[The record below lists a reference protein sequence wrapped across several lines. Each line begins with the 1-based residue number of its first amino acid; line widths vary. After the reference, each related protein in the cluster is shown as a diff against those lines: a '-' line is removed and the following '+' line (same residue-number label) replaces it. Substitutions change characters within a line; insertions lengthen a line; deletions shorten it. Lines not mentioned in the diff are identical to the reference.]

1 LVFTIPPTAT
11 TGTVLVATSSG
22 SASAGTFTVNDP
34 VTPDVPPA
42 SNFGGSAMLL
52 LVLP

>member
-1 LVFTIPPTAT
+1 
-11 TGTVLVATSSG
+11 
-22 SASAGTFTVNDP
+22 VNDP